1 MKKLLVLMFAA
12 MLSVSCFCACSK
24 EEEEAKG
31 WKPIPAYEQQ
41 QKEAAAEAAK
51 EPVPEETDETQGFV
65 DVPKSEQTGT
75 AGSNIPLKDN
85 LEEAK
90 YQIEVAMQYKFAED
104 YGESI
109 NDARIYVDKVYSAED
124 EQAVQPIKEMNL
136 GMNDVAFE
144 VHYELHPSEG
154 ADINTLLIPN
164 GEYDEGSG
172 WIKDITRVGVLRE
185 NADETSDQKYI
196 ITDFGTGW

>member
-1 MKKLLVLMFAA
+1 MKKFLTVILAA
-12 MLSVSCFCACSK
+12 TLSVFCLCACSSK
-24 EEEEAKG
+24 EDEEAKG
-31 WKPIPAYEQQ
+31 WKPIPEYEVQ
-41 QKEAAAEAAK
+41 QKEAAAKAK
-51 EPVPEETDETQGFV
+51 EEETAMPEVINQ
-65 DVPKSEQTGT
+65 VPKSEQTGT

-90 YQIEVAMQYKFAED
+90 YQIEVALQYKFAED